1 MSMGIAKVFR
11 SGGIRYPQKRFRWGS
26 SVEKTDGY
34 RAEGWTHLAGPPA
47 AMFIL
52 AEGFMEADMIHTLT
66 DMTVLTAPSVNAL
79 MQLQKR
85 LDVLCEESV
94 REIKTAFDMDMA
106 TNEHI
111 QNGYRSL
118 TALLNEMD
126 FHFGTCWGPQ
136 YKGLDDYIWEGSYH
150 YHRPE

>member
-1 MSMGIAKVFR
+1 
-11 SGGIRYPQKRFRWGS
+11 
-26 SVEKTDGY
+26 
-34 RAEGWTHLAGPPA
+34 
-47 AMFIL
+47 MFIL

-66 DMTVLTAPSVNAL
+66 DMTVLAAPSVNAL

-136 YKGLDDYIWEGSYH
+136 YS
-150 YHRPE
+150 PA